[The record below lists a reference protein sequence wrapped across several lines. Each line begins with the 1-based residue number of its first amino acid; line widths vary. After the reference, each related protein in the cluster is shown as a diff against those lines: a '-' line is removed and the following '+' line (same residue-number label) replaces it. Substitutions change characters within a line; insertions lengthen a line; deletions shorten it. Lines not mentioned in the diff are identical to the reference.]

1 MEEIDN
7 NKYNALK
14 NNGSDRILDDSVSP
28 LLKNSINTKLNYS
41 DTKQLTE
48 NAIELL
54 HKLIE
59 TQSFSSEEEGTA
71 QLIENWFNQYNIP
84 FERENNNVWAYNKH
98 FDDAKPTILLN
109 SHHDTVKPN
118 GNYTND
124 PFKAFVEDGK
134 LYGLG
139 SNDAGGCLVSLIA
152 TFTYF
157 YDRKGLNYNF
167 VIATSAEEESSG
179 PLGLKSILKH
189 LKNVEFAVV
198 GEPTLMQLAIAEKGL
213 LVLDVSVKGTAS
225 HAAHPNDDNAI
236 YNTLEVIEWFRGY
249 KFEKK
254 SETLGDVKMT
264 VTQINAGNQHNVVPS
279 HCNLVVDIRV
289 NDKYKNEEVLE
300 IVKQAM
306 PDNVEVKPR
315 SLHLGSSSIPKD
327 HPIVVSGIALGR
339 TTYGSPTLS
348 DQSILSCPSLKLGPG
363 DSTRSHSA
371 DEFIYVEEVKE
382 GVALYIKT
390 LEGIV

>member
-1 MEEIDN
+1 MESIRNKKYISEIDDKEN
-7 NKYNALK
+7 LT
-14 NNGSDRILDDSVSP
+14 SDNSDTRILR
-28 LLKNSINTKLNYS
+28 YS
-41 DTKQLTE
+41 DTEKLSSK
-48 NAIELL
+48 AIELL
-54 HKLIE
+54 HTLIE
-59 TQSFSSEEEGTA
+59 TPSFSSEEEGTA
-71 QLIENWFNQYNIP
+71 SLIENWFHRYHIP
-84 FERENNNVWAYNKH
+84 FERENNNIWACNKH
-98 FDDAKPTILLN
+98 YDETKPTILLN

-157 YDRKGLNYNF
+157 YNREDLNYNF
-167 VIATSAEEESSG
+167 VIAATAEEESSG
-179 PLGLKSILKH
+179 PLGLKSILKY
-189 LKNVEFAVV
+189 LKNVEFAIV

-225 HAAHPNDDNAI
+225 HAAHPNNDNAI
-236 YNTLEVIEWFRGY
+236 YNTLEVIEWFKEY
-249 KFEKK
+249 QFEKT
-254 SETLGDVKMT
+254 SETLGNVKMT

-300 IVKQAM
+300 LVKQAM
-306 PDNVEVKPR
+306 PKNVEVKPR

-327 HPIVVSGIALGR
+327 HAIVKSGIALGR

-348 DQSILSCPSLKLGPG
+348 DQSVLSCPSLKLGPG

-371 DEFIYVEEVKE
+371 DEFIYVEEIKE
-382 GVALYIKT
+382 GVALYIKI